1 MIYEWKSEAGLRN
14 FGDAL
19 YSEIYSDDFLN
30 FCRSNEKYVFF
41 LIGSLICDDVLDYAK
56 FIDKTPVFIHCGW
69 NGRLLTKE
77 KALSAI
83 YIGYR
88 GDETR
93 RKLEELGIAV
103 EGFLDPIYGLNVLDF
118 PIEKSTGK
126 TFFAPHIS
134 EISILTDPTVF
145 GCTDLLSPEIVDDYD
160 LGLLISKVKSADF
173 VLSGSMHV
181 AMLAHLLGIPF
192 GLFAREET
200 KFVDHPIKWTDWLC
214 SFKVNREE
222 VRFVSNLNSAQN
234 WYLEVGKRLESNLA
248 NLDMTKIELSSL
260 ITVLTHEFT
269 QKLDELTQQRDELT
283 QQRDELTQQ
292 RDELTQQRDELTQQ
306 RDELIAELGA
316 AVAERDRIA
325 QALTSERDQIEADR
339 DAANAKLE
347 AVVNSRI
354 WRFTKFYRESRLR
367 RPKR

>member
-30 FCRSNEKYVFF
+30 FCRSSEKYVFF
-41 LIGSLICDDVLDYAK
+41 LIGSLICDDILDYAK

-77 KALSAI
+77 KAQNAI

-93 RKLEELGIAV
+93 RKLEDLGIDVVGA
-103 EGFLDPIYGLNVLDF
+103 LDPIYGLNVLDI
-118 PIEKSTGK
+118 PIEKSSGK
-126 TFFAPHIS
+126 TFFVPHIS
-134 EISILTDPTVF
+134 EISILTDPTIF
-145 GCTDLLSPEIVDDYD
+145 GCTDLLSPAIVDEFD
-160 LGLLISKVKSADF
+160 LGLIVSKIKSADF

-192 GLFAREET
+192 GLFSSDVT
-200 KFVDHPIKWTDWLC
+200 KFVDHQIKWADWLC
-214 SFKVNREE
+214 SFKVNKEE
-222 VRFVSNLNSAQN
+222 VRFFSNLNSAQN
-234 WYLEVGKRLESNLA
+234 WYLEVGKLLESNLA
-248 NLDMTKIELSSL
+248 NLDISKIELSSL
-260 ITVLTHEFT
+260 STVLTREFT
-269 QKLDELTQQRDELT
+269 SKLDELTRQRDELT
-283 QQRDELTQQ
+283 RQRDELTRQRDKLTRQ
-292 RDELTQQRDELTQQ
+292 RDELT
-306 RDELIAELGA
+306 
-316 AVAERDRIA
+316 
-325 QALTSERDQIEADR
+325 
-339 DAANAKLE
+339 AKLE

-367 RPKR
+367 KPKRQ